1 MADRIQLRR
10 DTAANWTAYNPI
22 LLEGEPGIEIDT
34 DQWKL
39 GDGVHT
45 WSQLAYR
52 GGECVQQKGQSTTV
66 AMSQKA
72 VTDELN
78 TLDSKVAA
86 LAAGLDVTLSF
97 SPNVIYKGVSTPVT
111 LTGTMLHGTPTEMK
125 LMDGSTI
132 LQTSTVSPIE
142 KSINVNIAT
151 NSKAFKVV
159 GTSDGVI
166 VQKEASV
173 SARYPIYYGFA
184 ASASA
189 LAVDANRYAPTTSA
203 AHTYEKTAT
212 TDGQNFYI
220 LVPSDISALSNFSM
234 GGAPFVMTS
243 STTTINGVT
252 YKVYTSG
259 NTYNS
264 GTKLTVVAS

>member
-78 TLDSKVAA
+78 TLDSKVEA

-97 SPNVIYKGVSTPVT
+97 NPSIIYKGVQTPVT

-125 LMDGSTI
+125 LMDGSTV

-142 KSINVNIAT
+142 KSVNVNIAT

-159 GTSDGVI
+159 GTSNGVT

-212 TDGQNFYI
+212 TNGQNFYI